1 MRMTANTRGYNGEN
15 FNKFLNKREEEN
27 TTCPC
32 VVFNCLPKRILFLL
46 EKSQM
51 KVDITE
57 AQNISRAWQGKTR
70 KPSKHALEIQMI
82 AQTVDFKRMTTLIVM
97 IRLCVRRI

>member
-1 MRMTANTRGYNGEN
+1 MGMTANTRGYNGEN

-51 KVDITE
+51 KVDITLTGRLK
-57 AQNISRAWQGKTR
+57 IY
-70 KPSKHALEIQMI
+70 LELGREKQENH
-82 AQTVDFKRMTTLIVM
+82 LN
-97 IRLCVRRI
+97 LP